1 MGVHWKIRFL
11 GKVFHKKKI
20 YIYIGGKGAKK
31 RCLLGRMGGG
41 VGSWCPNGHY
51 DHDFPKVLNQI
62 INVTL
67 YNNSFTSFI
76 SFDPNFKHNR
86 YNTTDF
92 LAEQTC
98 PQNAERDNFLS
109 CNKKFVEKI
118 DTNLALWR
126 RFLWQI
132 FTNQLFIDSLVTII
146 LFWKT
151 IKNGKVLQY
160 RCIPL
165 GHSENQRQLESIF
178 SIV

>member
-11 GKVFHKKKI
+11 GKVFHKKYI

-41 VGSWCPNGHY
+41 GSWCPNGPY

-98 PQNAERDNFLS
+98 PQNAE
-109 CNKKFVEKI
+109 C
-118 DTNLALWR
+118 
-126 RFLWQI
+126 
-132 FTNQLFIDSLVTII
+132 
-146 LFWKT
+146 WK
-151 IKNGKVLQY
+151 
-160 RCIPL
+160 
-165 GHSENQRQLESIF
+165 RQLSF
-178 SIV
+178 LQ